1 MSEKEST
8 TFKAGNRKYIYAVGR
23 RKSAIAQ
30 VRLYQKGSGQVIVN
44 DRPLEDYFPTGT
56 LQQAALAPLMEMNL
70 LDSHDMTVK
79 VVGGGVKGQADAV
92 KLGVARALNLEDEG
106 HRPLMKK
113 AGFLTRDA
121 RVKERKKFG
130 LRGARRAPQWS
141 KR

>member
-1 MSEKEST
+1 MSEKETT

-44 DRPLEDYFPTGT
+44 DRELNDYFPTET
-56 LQQAALAPLMEMNL
+56 LRQAALAPLMEMNL
-70 LDSHDMTVK
+70 LDSHDMTVH

-92 KLGVARALNLEDEG
+92 KLGVARALNLQDEG
-106 HRPLMKK
+106 YRPLMKK